1 MLSFRPLLGE
11 RSLGK
16 VFPMSSKGQGLAAA
30 PQYAGAQVMVEGETL
45 LVLFLHAPCQR
56 SALQGSS
63 SNGRGPN
70 ITCPPFLCALP
81 AFGVIVAARLAE
93 RRKWIFQ
100 STIAEASRASASL
113 HNCMPELQS
122 VPDELN

>member
-1 MLSFRPLLGE
+1 
-11 RSLGK
+11 
-16 VFPMSSKGQGLAAA
+16 
-30 PQYAGAQVMVEGETL
+30 MVEGETL

-63 SNGRGPN
+63 SNGRGRS
-70 ITCPPFLCALP
+70 IICPPFLCALP

>member
-1 MLSFRPLLGE
+1 
-11 RSLGK
+11 
-16 VFPMSSKGQGLAAA
+16 
-30 PQYAGAQVMVEGETL
+30 MVEGETL

-56 SALQGSS
+56 SASQGSS
-63 SNGRGPN
+63 SNGRGRN

-93 RRKWIFQ
+93 RSKWNFQ
-100 STIAEASRASASL
+100 STIAAASRASVCL
-113 HNCMPELQS
+113 HNGMPELQS